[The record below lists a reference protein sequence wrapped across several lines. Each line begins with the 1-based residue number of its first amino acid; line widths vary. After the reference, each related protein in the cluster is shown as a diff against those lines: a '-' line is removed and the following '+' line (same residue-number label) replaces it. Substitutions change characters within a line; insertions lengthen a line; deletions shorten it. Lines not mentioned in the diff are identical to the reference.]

1 MSLYQKNYDLLAIC
15 KLAPVIPVLAVD
27 DTANA
32 APLAKALI
40 AGGLRVIEVT
50 LRTNNAFDVIEV
62 MAASATE
69 GIIGAGTLLSK
80 EDVYAAKRA
89 GARFGVSPGITD
101 QILRACAEVKLPLLP
116 GAATPSEVMN
126 LLAKGYSVQKFFPAE
141 SNGGITA
148 LKSILGPIPDVS
160 FCPTGGVTSTNAL
173 DYLSLKN
180 VICVGGSWVAP
191 QNKIKAADWQAI
203 TKLARQASALSN
215 HSDN

>member
-1 MSLYQKNYDLLAIC
+1 MSLYQENYDLLAIC
-15 KLAPVIPVLAVD
+15 KLAPVIPVLMVD

-50 LRTNNAFDVIEV
+50 LRTKNAFDVIEN
-62 MAASATE
+62 MAANTTE
-69 GIIGAGTLLSK
+69 GIIGAGTLLST

-89 GARFGVSPGITD
+89 GARFGVSPGVTD

-141 SNGGITA
+141 SNGGIAA
-148 LKSILGPIPDVS
+148 LKSIRGPIPDVS
-160 FCPTGGVTSTNAL
+160 FCPTGGVTPTNAL
-173 DYLSLKN
+173 DYLSLEN
-180 VICVGGSWVAP
+180 VACVGGSWVAP
-191 QNKIKAADWQAI
+191 ENKIKAADWQAI
-203 TKLARQASALSN
+203 TELARHASALSKN
-215 HSDN
+215 SDT

>member
-203 TKLARQASALSN
+203 TKLARQASALSK

>member
-1 MSLYQKNYDLLAIC
+1 MSLYQENYDLLAIC

-50 LRTNNAFDVIEV
+50 LRTKNAFDVIEN
-62 MAASATE
+62 MAANTTE
-69 GIIGAGTLLSK
+69 GIIGAGTLLST
-80 EDVYAAKRA
+80 EDVYAAKRV
-89 GARFGVSPGITD
+89 GARFGVSPGVTD

-141 SNGGITA
+141 SNGGIAA
-148 LKSILGPIPDVS
+148 LKSIRGPIPDVS
-160 FCPTGGVTSTNAL
+160 FCPTGGVTPTNAS
-173 DYLSLKN
+173 DYLSLEN
-180 VICVGGSWVAP
+180 VACVGGSWVAP
-191 QNKIKAADWQAI
+191 ENKIKAADWQAI
-203 TKLARQASALSN
+203 TELARHASALSK
-215 HSDN
+215 HSDT

>member
-1 MSLYQKNYDLLAIC
+1 MNSYQENHDLLAIC
-15 KLAPVIPVLAVD
+15 KLAPVIPVLVVD
-27 DTANA
+27 DTKNA

-50 LRTNNAFDVIEV
+50 LRTKNAFDVIKDMVANTE
-62 MAASATE
+62 E

-89 GARFGVSPGITD
+89 GARFGVSPGVTD

-141 SNGGITA
+141 PNGGVAA
-148 LKSILGPIPDVS
+148 LKSIQGPIPDVS
-160 FCPTGGVTSTNAL
+160 FCPTGGVTSTNAI
-173 DYLSLKN
+173 DYLSLEN
-180 VICVGGSWVAP
+180 VVCVGGSWVAP
-191 QNKIKAADWQAI
+191 KDKVKAADWQAI
-203 TKLARQASALSN
+203 TEVALHASALSK
-215 HSDN
+215 